1 MSDDNKLFKVAGVS
15 AVKGQY
21 KVRFAND
28 MARVK
33 VLVKTEHTDIDLIN
47 LPRAMTKGEIA
58 TFLKTTSLMDKEVY
72 RRAIEAADSKYN
84 EAALPAVKVTKTAK
98 VAKSTKTKAAPNIAD
113 IRARARASSAPADM
127 LGEALAALVAEGQKT
142 VNSAE

>member
-58 TFLKTTSLMDKEVY
+58 SFLKTTSLMDKEVY
-72 RRAIEAADSKYN
+72 RHAIEAADSKYN
-84 EAALPAVKVTKTAK
+84 DTASQVVKVTKPAK
-98 VAKSTKTKAAPNIAD
+98 VARSTKTKAAPNIAD
-113 IRARARASSAPADM
+113 IRARAKASTAPADM

>member
-58 TFLKTTSLMDKEVY
+58 SFLKTTSLMDKEVY
-72 RRAIEAADSKYN
+72 RHAIEAADSKYN
-84 EAALPAVKVTKTAK
+84 DTASQVVKVTKPAK
-98 VAKSTKTKAAPNIAD
+98 VAISTKTKAAPNIAD
-113 IRARARASSAPADM
+113 IRARAKASTAPADM